1 MNLELM
7 LALIELSRL
16 ALEAA
21 ELYGKGEITEAEL
34 HERRKVL
41 RATLDETNRAWEA
54 AGR

>member
-1 MNLELM
+1 MNVALILS
-7 LALIELSRL
+7 LIELSKL

-34 HERRKVL
+34 HERRKAL